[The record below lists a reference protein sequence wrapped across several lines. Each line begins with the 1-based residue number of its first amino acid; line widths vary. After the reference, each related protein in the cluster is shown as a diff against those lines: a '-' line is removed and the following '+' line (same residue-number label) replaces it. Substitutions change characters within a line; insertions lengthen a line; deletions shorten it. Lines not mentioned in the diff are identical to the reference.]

1 MSYDYSKTVKYLL
14 DWFEL
19 NARSLP
25 WRENPTPYHVWIS
38 EIMLQ
43 QTRVEAVKGYFHRFT
58 KSLPEIKD
66 LAAVEEEKLLKL
78 WEGLGYYNRARNLKK
93 TAQIIME
100 KYSGTFPADY
110 NTLLTLPGIGSYTAG
125 AISSIAFGLPE
136 PAVDGNVL
144 RVMKRVAG
152 SFDDIT
158 KNCVKKELEKDIRA
172 IIPKKEPGNY
182 NQALM
187 DLGATICLPNGK
199 PLCEKCPIMQI
210 CSAYRNETW
219 DKIPVK
225 PAKKPR
231 RIEEKTIFILE
242 EEKKFLLHKR
252 PKGLLSGMWEF
263 PSLIGLYEIERV
275 EKFLQSCGFE
285 LLEPIKEVGKAKH
298 IFSHIEWHM
307 TGYYIKGNYKIERE
321 LKVAEP
327 VEDYEILEEKTIL
340 NAETE
345 LKEGI
350 TKKEQTVYKYADAK
364 EIYEQISLPSAF
376 EFYRN
381 IVFSIA
387 KFPS

>member
-1 MSYDYSKTVKYLL
+1 MNYDYSKTVKYLL
-14 DWFEL
+14 DWFQL

-25 WRENPTPYHVWIS
+25 WRENPTPYYVWIS

-43 QTRVEAVKGYFHRFT
+43 QTRVEAVKGYFDRFT

-93 TAQIIME
+93 TAQIIMKE
-100 KYSGTFPADY
+100 YGGNFPANY
-110 NTLLTLPGIGSYTAG
+110 NTLLTFPGIGSYTAG

-152 SFDDIT
+152 SLDDIT

-182 NQALM
+182 NQSLM

-199 PLCEKCPIMQI
+199 PLCQKCPIMQI
-210 CSAYRNETW
+210 CSAYLHQTW
-219 DKIPVK
+219 NQIPVK
-225 PAKKPR
+225 SAKKPR

-242 EEKKFLLHKR
+242 EDKKFLLHKR

-263 PSLIGLYEIERV
+263 PSLIGIYQIERV

-307 TGYYIKGNYKIERE
+307 TGYYAKGKYKKEQAF
-321 LKVAEP
+321 KVAEQI
-327 VEDYEILEEKTIL
+327 VNYEILEER
-340 NAETE
+340 E
-345 LKEGI
+345 LKDGI
-350 TKKEQTVYKYADAK
+350 TKRDQKAYKYADAK
-364 EIYEQISLPSAF
+364 EINEQISLPSAF

-387 KFPS
+387 KFSS